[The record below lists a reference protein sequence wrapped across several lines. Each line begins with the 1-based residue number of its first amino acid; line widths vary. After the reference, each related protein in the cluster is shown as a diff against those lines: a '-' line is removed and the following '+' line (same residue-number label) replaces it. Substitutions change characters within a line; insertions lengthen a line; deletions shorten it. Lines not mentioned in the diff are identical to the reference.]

1 MTDKMDYAQWTL
13 EALHAEENKLK
24 RQNLTGNIF
33 IGFLAG
39 VMIYGL
45 VKNGFGLLYT
55 AIPLLI
61 IAVLAKSGQSIQARL
76 KVVRAEMAG
85 RDGA

>member
-1 MTDKMDYAQWTL
+1 MTDQKVYTELTL
-13 EALHAEENKLK
+13 EALRTEGQKLK
-24 RQNLTGNIF
+24 RQNLTGNVF

-61 IAVLAKSGQSIQARL
+61 IAVIAKNGQSIQARL
-76 KVVRAEMAG
+76 KVVRAEMAE

>member
-1 MTDKMDYAQWTL
+1 MTNKMDYAQWTL
-13 EALHAEENKLK
+13 EALRAEENKLK
-24 RQNLTGNIF
+24 RQSLTGNVL

-45 VKNGFGLLYT
+45 VKNGFGLVYT

-61 IAVLAKSGQSIQARL
+61 IAVIMKSGQSIQARL
-76 KVVRAEMAG
+76 NVVRAEMAG
-85 RDGA
+85 RDGG

>member
-1 MTDKMDYAQWTL
+1 MDYAQWTL

>member
-1 MTDKMDYAQWTL
+1 MDYAQWTL

-61 IAVLAKSGQSIQARL
+61 IAVIMKSGQSIQARL

-85 RDGA
+85 RDGG